1 MANRDRQIKLWDT
14 VIQLLGL
21 NTYITL
27 TTLGPY
33 EQCIHL
39 LNNVFS
45 TVCDDH
51 LNTQSVIA
59 LCNAVL

>member
-1 MANRDRQIKLWDT
+1 MANRDRQINLWDT

-27 TTLGPY
+27 TNLGSY
-33 EQCIHL
+33 EQCIQL

-45 TVCDDH
+45 TVGDDQV
-51 LNTQSVIA
+51 NIQSVIA